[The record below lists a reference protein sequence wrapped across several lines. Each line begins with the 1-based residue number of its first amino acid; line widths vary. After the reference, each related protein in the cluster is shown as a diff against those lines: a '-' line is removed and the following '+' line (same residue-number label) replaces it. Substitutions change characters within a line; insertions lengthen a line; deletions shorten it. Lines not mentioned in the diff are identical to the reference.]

1 VKTRWLNNPE
11 KKQLTCCYFSV
22 LLAMALANALAICR
36 AAKKVAIKNR
46 QNHGSF
52 LENWKNHGVQ

>member
-22 LLAMALANALAICR
+22 LLAMALANVLAICR
-36 AAKKVAIKNR
+36 LQESRDKKNL